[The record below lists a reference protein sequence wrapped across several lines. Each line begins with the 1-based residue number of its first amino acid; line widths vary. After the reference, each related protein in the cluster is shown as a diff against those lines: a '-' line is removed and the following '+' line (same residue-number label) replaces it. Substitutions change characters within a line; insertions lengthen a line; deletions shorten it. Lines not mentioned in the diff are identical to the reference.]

1 MAGDI
6 LRLAKGAENRLVSLA
21 EKGIPFLKSGR
32 LHEIHAG
39 ADDQA
44 AALAFALSGNGSK
57 SDRGKAGPVLLA
69 RRRMRSQVVLNGEG
83 LASLGMNPASLMI
96 VEARSELD
104 LLRAG
109 LEAARCPGVDLVLL
123 ETKGRFAGYDLT
135 ASRRLALAAERSRTC
150 VIVLRHDAQP
160 RPSAAWT
167 RWEIASAPSIA
178 LEADAPGRP
187 AIEARLL
194 RWQGGPAGRSWRLE
208 WNMDHGTFRDAAEL
222 APLPGALVSLPAV
235 RESARSS
242 GKDQPRAA

>member
-6 LRLAKGAENRLVSLA
+6 LRLAKGAEKRLASFTD
-21 EKGIPFLKSGR
+21 KTIPSLKSGK
-32 LHEIHAG
+32 LHEIHAC

-44 AALAFALSGNGSK
+44 TALAFALCRNDGKN
-57 SDRGKAGPVLLA
+57 DRGKAGSVLLA

-83 LASLGMNPASLMI
+83 LALLGMNPASLTI

-167 RWEIASAPSIA
+167 RWEIASAPSIP
-178 LEADAPGRP
+178 LEADAPGHP